1 LTTYQEDRLIPQRA
15 LAEKL
20 HCGLAGVNEMLLVWV
35 TKCLCWM
42 DATLAYAQNE
52 EN

>member
-35 TKCLCWM
+35 IKCLCWM
-42 DATLAYAQNE
+42 DAILAYAQNE
-52 EN
+52 ES